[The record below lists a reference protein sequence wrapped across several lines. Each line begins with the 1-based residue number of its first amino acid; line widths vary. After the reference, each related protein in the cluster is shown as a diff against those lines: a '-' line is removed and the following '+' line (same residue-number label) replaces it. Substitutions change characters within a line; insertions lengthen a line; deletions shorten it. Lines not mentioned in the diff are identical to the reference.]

1 MVGNSAVV
9 IVHIHKF
16 ANAKILVLLVQDTL
30 HVE

>member
-16 ANAKILVLLVQDTL
+16 ANAKILVLVQDTL